1 MITKGNKVNEMRDIV
16 ELGKKVK
23 EYVKKYSDY
32 TFSITTDKFAG
43 GRSMTVC
50 LVSGKGNL
58 VKDGKSTQG
67 IYLNHYYIE
76 DSEVLS
82 DEAKAMF
89 IDIRDFIEQYHY
101 VDSDMYTDYYNTNF
115 YYDLKISSMYID
127 ERVKVELINKDSFA
141 KTYADLYRQLNGK
154 KVKFERYDDN
164 GNKEKEFVGIFNMR
178 SKSWEIENEDHKKMY
193 GDVQNKFTRILSNGF
208 EKIDGVGKVWCRYEI
223 V

>member
-50 LVSGKGNL
+50 LMSGKGNL

-67 IYLNHYYIE
+67 IYLNHYSIE
-76 DSEVLS
+76 NNEVLS

-89 IDIRDFIEQYHY
+89 VDIRDFIEQYHY

-115 YYDLKISSMYID
+115 YYDLKICDMYKDERIQVKLID
-127 ERVKVELINKDSFA
+127 ENSFV
-141 KTYADLYRQLNGK
+141 KTYAELYRQMNGK

-164 GNKEKEFVGIFNMR
+164 GKKDKEFVGVFNMG
-178 SKSWEIENEDHKKMY
+178 SKGWNIENEDHKKMY
-193 GDVQNKFTRILSNGF
+193 GDVLNKYTRILSNGF